1 MRSVSW
7 RPETTTSH
15 WVTGQVPVQPDGQL
29 GTLEPDQFRGPA
41 GPTGPQGPAGAGLV
55 RGSLLLLSPD
65 ASPPAG
71 YVFIG
76 TTQLTTQLPPKKP
89 SVTKVNV
96 YVMQ

>member
-1 MRSVSW
+1 
-7 RPETTTSH
+7 
-15 WVTGQVPVQPDGQL
+15 
-29 GTLEPDQFRGPA
+29 
-41 GPTGPQGPAGAGLV
+41 V